1 MVKATIANAYPKI
14 PKDKREKN
22 LRNIINKF
30 DKGKATAEDLEQA
43 YVATIERVVKY
54 QNDAGL
60 DLVTDGQIRWDDPLV
75 KFTDGVKN
83 LNRGGLLRY
92 FDNNTYYRR
101 STVDGELKFEKSVF
115 VDDYKLC
122 AGESAAPV
130 KVIMPAPY
138 TFSTM
143 VEDNYYYDQQRLIEA
158 LCDILREEIS
168 ELEQAGCKV
177 IQLEDPVLQ
186 ANPEAIEWASYWFN
200 RAVEDFD
207 LQFWLAFYFGKFSAV
222 AEKINDFKADCIA
235 VDVVSHPEDFEIFCN
250 LDTDKERCFGLLDA
264 RDIKM
269 EDENKTIERM
279 KKIDKAV
286 SGREF
291 CISTSASLEFL
302 PPKEAFDKL
311 LLLGKLKETF
321 NKGA

>member
-22 LRNIINKF
+22 LRNIKNRF
-30 DKGKATAEDLEQA
+30 DKGKASAEDLEQA
-43 YVATIERVVKY
+43 YITTIERVVKY

-83 LNRGGLLRY
+83 LSRGGLLRY

-101 STVDGELKFEKSVF
+101 SIVEGELKFEKSVF
-115 VDDYKLC
+115 LDDYKLS
-122 AGESAAPV
+122 AGNSKAPMKAV
-130 KVIMPAPY
+130 MPAPY

-143 VEDNYYYDQQRLIEA
+143 LEDNYYYDQQRLIEA
-158 LCDILREEIS
+158 LCDVLRGEI
-168 ELEQAGCKV
+168 EALESAGCKV
-177 IQLEDPVLQ
+177 IQFEDPVLLT
-186 ANPEAIEWASYWFN
+186 NPEACEWASYWFN
-200 RAVEDFD
+200 RVVEDYD
-207 LQFWLAFYFGKFSAV
+207 LEFWLCLYFGKFSSV
-222 AEKINDFKADCIA
+222 AERINDFKADCIA
-235 VDVVSHPEDFEIFCN
+235 VDVVSHPEDFDALCG
-250 LDTDKERCFGLLDA
+250 LDTDKKRCFGLLDA

-269 EDENKTIERM
+269 EDEKKTIEKM
-279 KKIDKAV
+279 NKIEKAV
-286 SGREF
+286 GGDEF
-291 CISTSASLEFL
+291 YISTSASLEFL
-302 PPKEAFDKL
+302 PPKEAYDKL